1 MDPGVDRACD
11 PQDNCDPQENKDRR
25 YADEQRCQR
34 THGLDRDEAEHRHL
48 EHNVFRRKHIM
59 LLSCY
64 YRMLFC
70 EKPDSTFSQHAL
82 ERLPICLNQVDR
94 SKLLIYRIFFD
105 QPVSTWSEN
114 ALGRAGLTV
123 S

>member
-1 MDPGVDRACD
+1 MGFECGLRRSPGFARHGFALRLFLPRQGLDPGVDRACD

-48 EHNVFRRKHIM
+48 EHDVFKRKHIM
-59 LLSCY
+59 LLSCC

-70 EKPDSTFSQHAL
+70 EKPDSTFHSML
-82 ERLPICLNQVDR
+82 
-94 SKLLIYRIFFD
+94 
-105 QPVSTWSEN
+105 
-114 ALGRAGLTV
+114 
-123 S
+123 